1 MTIDPTI
8 PLMSKGIN
16 GLKMLE
22 DGSQLAQLWQSQKT
36 DGELNRIYKESEGN
50 LTKMLGLGKQSKLS
64 RFVVPQIQ
72 SQIAAQNKLYTDQL
86 KSEADIAK
94 TSSEAFKN
102 NQQGQGYGVD
112 NAQKKLGA
120 INQAITSGA
129 MTGDKS
135 QILLGLDGLRRVGML
150 SDADYS
156 SYFDKLGTMN
166 SPDEIKQ
173 WATGLAL
180 AGSKDPASYLMQTA
194 NNVADN
200 QTSTNNNIRSTNAS
214 IYSTDVGAQ
223 TADKNRSQQE
233 SQFQQNY
240 TLNQQKQFFEQNKP
254 IGFET
259 GNDGYRYAI
268 YPNGKGVRVLGE
280 DGQPIKMQS
289 KQDGSIASK
298 IAEIQG
304 VNDQANQTIKNL
316 QRAKDLSNQGIYDGS
331 FSNLRADLMGNFGG
345 TQESMRTQQ
354 YNNIV
359 MQNALASLKAI
370 FGGNPT
376 EGERDIL
383 LKIQASSN
391 YPTPVREQILDDAI
405 AAAQAKI
412 QSNNGQIQTI
422 RGGSTVQQSS
432 QTPSVNS
439 YSFMP

>member
-1 MTIDPTI
+1 MAIDPTI

-50 LTKMLGLGKQSKLS
+50 LTKMLDLGKQSKLS

-129 MTGDKS
+129 MTGDKA

-150 SDADYS
+150 SGADYS
-156 SYFDKLGTMN
+156 NYFGKLGTMN

-240 TLNQQKQFFEQNKP
+240 ALNQQKQFFEQNKP

-280 DGQPIKMQS
+280 DGQPIKMQG
-289 KQDGSIASK
+289 KDNAK
-298 IAEIQG
+298 TA
-304 VNDQANQTIKNL
+304 NDQREETQRL
-316 QRAKDLSNQGIYDGS
+316 QRVDTILPEIEKILPKATNSYLGTGLDMLGNGFGISTQGSQATAQLKTLSGQLVSLMPKMSGPQSDKDVAMYKEMAGNLSDPTVPVQTR
-331 FSNLRADLMGNFGG
+331 LA
-345 TQESMRTQQ
+345 
-354 YNNIV
+354 
-359 MQNALASLKAI
+359 AL
-370 FGGNPT
+370 
-376 EGERDIL
+376 
-383 LKIQASSN
+383 
-391 YPTPVREQILDDAI
+391 
-405 AAAQAKI
+405 
-412 QSNNGQIQTI
+412 QTI
-422 RGGSTVQQSS
+422 RELNEKYKS
-432 QTPSVNS
+432 QNQANNQNSQVPSVNS

>member
-1 MTIDPTI
+1 MAIDPSI
-8 PLMSKGIN
+8 PLQTQSFD
-16 GLKMLE
+16 MLGMLGR
-22 DGSQLAQLWQSQKT
+22 GSQLAQFYAQQKT

-50 LTKMLGLGKQSKLS
+50 LSKMLDLGKQSPMA

-72 SQIAAQNKLYTDQL
+72 SQISAQSKAYTDQL

-129 MTGDKS
+129 MTGDKA

-150 SDADYS
+150 GDADYAN
-156 SYFDKLGTMN
+156 YFDKLGTMN

-240 TLNQQKQFFEQNKP
+240 ALNQQKQFFEQNKP

-280 DGQPIKMQS
+280 DGQPIKMQ
-289 KQDGSIASK
+289 A
-298 IAEIQG
+298 
-304 VNDQANQTIKNL
+304 ANNSAQTAQKEETQRL
-316 QRAKDLSNQGIYDGS
+316 QRVDTILPEIEKILPKATNSYLGTGLDVLGNAVGVSTQG
-331 FSNLRADLMGNFGG
+331 
-345 TQESMRTQQ
+345 
-354 YNNIV
+354 
-359 MQNALASLKAI
+359 
-370 FGGNPT
+370 
-376 EGERDIL
+376 
-383 LKIQASSN
+383 
-391 YPTPVREQILDDAI
+391 
-405 AAAQAKI
+405 AQATAQLKTLSGQLVSLMPKMSGPQSDKDVAMYKEMAGNLSDPTVPI
-412 QSNNGQIQTI
+412 QTRLAALQTI
-422 RGGSTVQQSS
+422 RELNEKYKSQNQANNQSG